1 MGEAVGLIEVKGL
14 VAAMEAAD
22 AAAKAA
28 EVKDVAWETSKG
40 SGLVVIKFRGEVG
53 AVRAA
58 LAAAEAAARQLTSVY
73 ASKLIPRP
81 DAAVE
86 PMLKGE

>member
-14 VAAMEAAD
+14 VAAMEAVD

-40 SGLVVIKFRGEVG
+40 SGLVADQVPRRG
-53 AVRAA
+53 RCS
-58 LAAAEAAARQLTSVY
+58 ARC
-73 ASKLIPRP
+73 P
-81 DAAVE
+81 
-86 PMLKGE
+86 

>member
-22 AAAKAA
+22 AAAK
-28 EVKDVAWETSKG
+28 
-40 SGLVVIKFRGEVG
+40 
-53 AVRAA
+53 
-58 LAAAEAAARQLTSVY
+58 AAEAAARQLTSVY